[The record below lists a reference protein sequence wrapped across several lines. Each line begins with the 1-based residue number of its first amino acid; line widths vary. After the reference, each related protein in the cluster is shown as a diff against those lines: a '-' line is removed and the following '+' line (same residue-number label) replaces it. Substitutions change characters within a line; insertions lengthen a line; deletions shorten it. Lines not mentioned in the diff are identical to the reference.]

1 MTRWSIT
8 PADVQS
14 VLKDVQ
20 DSAEELGKKLTPEK
34 FEAVLEG
41 LTWGG
46 PLTADVPK
54 ALGSLLTDQSRN
66 LTNIG
71 NRINAGTVGV
81 ANATIAYNNG
91 QEEMAG
97 TYQAELL
104 KAAETGDFTYF
115 VKHGHKG

>member
-1 MTRWSIT
+1 MTRWSIQ

-14 VLKDVQ
+14 VLTDVQ
-20 DSAEELGKKLTPEK
+20 ETATELGEQLTEPK
-34 FEAVLEG
+34 FQAVLDG

-46 PLTADVPK
+46 PLTADVG
-54 ALGSLLTDQSRN
+54 AAVNAVLSDQSRN

-81 ANATIAYNNG
+81 ANAVIAYNNG

-97 TYQAELL
+97 SYQTQLVR
-104 KAAETGDFTYF
+104 AAETGDFTYF
-115 VKHGHKG
+115 VEHGYKG